1 MNYARNIECLELWIY
16 PFLWSF
22 LSSLIV
28 LLLLFGSARHS
39 APSLHREFLNKSALF
54 ADAHL
59 KGIYA
64 LTEVVLDLA
73 RIAESLWVAWQEV
86 LYFCHL
92 GIDLLTLS
100 APVHER
106 LLVGENWLFAWI
118 ILALF
123 NMETSLVELI
133 LNRVKVFS
141 VTKSHSYLSISSADI
156 LDGILLYNSI
166 NNVLSTCNSS
176 QIATFSI
183 GGEPWNNQLIHWGV
197 VPCVCSIL
205 LVSILTE
212 KVACEIL
219 NLCGLRWS
227 LASDLL
233 VIITSLGK
241 CGRTLASTIFYDLW
255 LILVSVKSWSQ
266 LAHLLVERT
275 VRLVVL
281 L

>member
-1 MNYARNIECLELWIY
+1 MNYARNIECQELSIY

-22 LSSLIV
+22 LGSLVV

-39 APSLHREFLNKSALF
+39 APCLHREFLNKSALF
-54 ADAHL
+54 ADAYL

-73 RIAESLWVAWQEV
+73 RISESLWVAWQEI
-86 LYFCHL
+86 LYLCHL
-92 GIDLLTLS
+92 GIDLLTLR

-106 LLVGENWLFAWI
+106 LLVSENWLLAGV

-123 NMETSLVELI
+123 NLETSLVELI

-141 VTKSHSYLSISSADI
+141 VTESHSNLSIARADI
-156 LDGILLYNSI
+156 LDGILLYYSI
-166 NNVLSTCNSS
+166 NNVLCTCNSS
-176 QIATFSI
+176 KITTFSI
-183 GGEPWNNQLIHWGV
+183 GGEPWNNQLIHWSII
-197 VPCVCSIL
+197 PCVCSVL
-205 LVSILTE
+205 LISILTE
-212 KVACEIL
+212 KVTSEIL
-219 NLCGLRWS
+219 YLCGLRWS

-233 VIITSLGK
+233 VIITSLRK
-241 CGRTLASTIFYDLW
+241 WSWTLTSTIFDNFW
-255 LILVSVKSWSQ
+255 LILVSVKGWSQ

-275 VRLVVL
+275 VRLIVL